1 MAATRRSV
9 FRSEEDS
16 MWRKP
21 AEGKPSSESYNQPVS
36 SSAPVENSQGPQ
48 PSPAPAPPAPSR
60 SLADSAPVALGG
72 NVSKITSGLKING
85 EISGS
90 ADLYIDGEVQG
101 KLRLGN
107 ARVTVGPNGRVQ
119 ADIEAREIVVE
130 GKVDGNL
137 KAGERAHFG
146 SSSRVNGSVMTPRIG
161 IDDGARLRGKVET
174 VQAVPARPTSS
185 GIKQEATETLQPVE
199 ASAKGE

>member
-1 MAATRRSV
+1 
-9 FRSEEDS
+9 

-21 AEGKPSSESYNQPVS
+21 SEGKPSSESYNQPAS
-36 SSAPVENSQGPQ
+36 SSPAVENFQSAP
-48 PSPAPAPPAPSR
+48 PSYTPATPAPSR
-60 SLADSAPVALGG
+60 SSMDSPSASLGG
-72 NVSKITSGLKING
+72 NASKITSGLKING

-90 ADLYIDGEVQG
+90 ADLFIDGEVQG

-119 ADIEAREIVVE
+119 ADIEAREIMIDGTVN
-130 GKVDGNL
+130 GNL

-146 SSSRVNGSVMTPRIG
+146 ASSRVNGSVLTPRIG

-174 VQAVPARPTSS
+174 VQAAPSRDSASS
-185 GIKQEATETLQPVE
+185 VKQQATETLQPVE
-199 ASAKGE
+199 ASVKSE

>member
-1 MAATRRSV
+1 MAATRRSI

-21 AEGKPSSESYNQPVS
+21 AEGKPSPESYNQPVS
-36 SSAPVENSQGPQ
+36 SSAPAENSHPPQ
-48 PSPAPAPPAPSR
+48 PSYASAPPASSRPSGE
-60 SLADSAPVALGG
+60 SAPVALG
-72 NVSKITSGLKING
+72 NNASKITAGLKING

-90 ADLYIDGEVQG
+90 ADLFIDGEVKG

-107 ARVTVGPNGRVQ
+107 ARVTVGPQGRVE

-130 GKVDGNL
+130 GTVNGNL
-137 KAGERAHFG
+137 KADERAHFG

-174 VQAVPARPTSS
+174 VQATPARPISS
-185 GIKQEATETLQPVE
+185 GTKQEATEALQPVE
-199 ASAKGE
+199 ASVKGE

>member
-1 MAATRRSV
+1 
-9 FRSEEDS
+9 

-21 AEGKPSSESYNQPVS
+21 TEGKPSSESYNHPVS
-36 SSAPVENSQGPQ
+36 SSTPVESPRPAS
-48 PSPAPAPPAPSR
+48 PSYAPPAAPPSR
-60 SLADSAPVALGG
+60 SSIESAPATLGS
-72 NVSKITSGLKING
+72 NSSKISSGLKING

-101 KLRLGN
+101 KLRLGQ

-119 ADIEAREIVVE
+119 ADIEAREIM
-130 GKVDGNL
+130 VDGTVNGNL

-146 SSSRVNGSVMTPRIG
+146 ASSRVNGTVLTPRIG

-174 VQAVPARPTSS
+174 VQAAPARETSTS
-185 GIKQEATETLQPVE
+185 VKQQATEALQSVE
-199 ASAKGE
+199 ASVPGE

>member
-1 MAATRRSV
+1 
-9 FRSEEDS
+9 

-36 SSAPVENSQGPQ
+36 TSAPVENLHAPQ
-48 PSPAPAPPAPSR
+48 PSPAPPAPSR
-60 SLADSAPVALGG
+60 SLADSAPVALG
-72 NVSKITSGLKING
+72 NNASRITSGLKING

-174 VQAVPARPTSS
+174 VQAAPARPTSS

>member
-1 MAATRRSV
+1 
-9 FRSEEDS
+9 

-21 AEGKPSSESYNQPVS
+21 SEGKPSSESYNPS
-36 SSAPVENSQGPQ
+36 SSGAPAVENFQSTP
-48 PSPAPAPPAPSR
+48 PSYAPAPSAPSR
-60 SLADSAPVALGG
+60 SSVEPAPASLGG
-72 NVSKITSGLKING
+72 NASKITSGLKING

-119 ADIEAREIVVE
+119 ADIEAREIMIDGTVN
-130 GKVDGNL
+130 GNL

-146 SSSRVNGSVMTPRIG
+146 SSSRVNGSVLTPRIG

-174 VQAVPARPTSS
+174 VQAAPARESS
-185 GIKQEATETLQPVE
+185 SSAKPQATETLQPVE
-199 ASAKGE
+199 ASVKSE

>member
-1 MAATRRSV
+1 
-9 FRSEEDS
+9 

-21 AEGKPSSESYNQPVS
+21 AEGKPSSESYNQPVA
-36 SSAPVENSQGPQ
+36 SSAPVEYSHAPQ
-48 PSPAPAPPAPSR
+48 PSAPPPAPSR
-60 SLADSAPVALGG
+60 SSADSAPVALG
-72 NVSKITSGLKING
+72 NTASRITSGLKING

-90 ADLYIDGEVQG
+90 ADLFIDGELQG
-101 KLRLGN
+101 KLHLAN

-137 KAGERAHFG
+137 KASERAHFG

-174 VQAVPARPTSS
+174 VPAAPVRPTSS

-199 ASAKGE
+199 ASVKGE

>member
-1 MAATRRSV
+1 
-9 FRSEEDS
+9 

-21 AEGKPSSESYNQPVS
+21 AEGKPSSEPYNQPVS
-36 SSAPVENSQGPQ
+36 SSAPVENSPAPQ
-48 PSPAPAPPAPSR
+48 PSPAPPAPSR
-60 SLADSAPVALGG
+60 SLADSAPVALG
-72 NVSKITSGLKING
+72 NNASKITSGLKING

-107 ARVTVGPNGRVQ
+107 ARVTVGPSGHVQ

-130 GKVDGNL
+130 GTVDGNL

-174 VQAVPARPTSS
+174 VQAAPARSSTS
-185 GIKQEATETLQPVE
+185 GMKQEATETLQPVE

>member
-21 AEGKPSSESYNQPVS
+21 AEGKPSSESYNQPVA
-36 SSAPVENSQGPQ
+36 SAAPNEY
-48 PSPAPAPPAPSR
+48 SPAPQALAAPPAPSR
-60 SLADSAPVALGG
+60 SSAESAPVALG
-72 NVSKITSGLKING
+72 NNASKITSGLKING

-90 ADLYIDGEVQG
+90 ADLFIDGELQG
-101 KLRLGN
+101 KLRLAN

-137 KAGERAHFG
+137 KASERAHFG

-174 VQAVPARPTSS
+174 VPTAPVRPTSS

-199 ASAKGE
+199 ASVKGE